1 MQTNQDLDQ
10 PLLMNRQICASC
22 NASFDKRQSNT
33 WPGNTSRSLRA
44 FSRAIDHSIVVIET
58 VDIAD
63 LAATVGLARV
73 LTVAAGTA
81 MTDIV
86 DGMTMI
92 AGDTT
97 TIGAGDLLA
106 ATVAEVGAV
115 LVNVMVQDL
124 LHAERVTK
132 LEIYL
137 TCHLVEE
144 AGAGAVVQMT
154 TVSWTGPLPK
164 REKGKS
170 RVVGAAEVGAG
181 IVAVVAANEAR
192 AADVEKN
199 LQSVNAVEAD
209 RGIN

>member
-1 MQTNQDLDQ
+1 MVGVEEEVVAEIGDEGDLTAAVR
-10 PLLMNRQICASC
+10 PIA
-22 NASFDKRQSNT
+22 A
-33 WPGNTSRSLRA
+33 
-44 FSRAIDHSIVVIET
+44 IET
-58 VDIAD
+58 VDIAG
-63 LAATVGLARV
+63 LAAIAGLAHV
-73 LTVAAGTA
+73 LTVVVGTA

-92 AGDTT
+92 VGDTM

-106 ATVAEVGAV
+106 VTVAEVGAV
-115 LVNVMVQDL
+115 HVSVMVQDL
-124 LHAERVTK
+124 LHAGQVTK
-132 LEIYL
+132 RMIYL
-137 TCHLVEE
+137 TCHQVEE

-164 REKGKS
+164 REKEKS

-181 IVAVVAANEAR
+181 IVVVVAVNEAR

-199 LQSVNAVEAD
+199 LQSVSAVEAD

>member
-1 MQTNQDLDQ
+1 MGQDITC
-10 PLLMNRQICASC
+10 LLRWV
-22 NASFDKRQSNT
+22 DHT
-33 WPGNTSRSLRA
+33 DLRRWIWIVWEVVVVVVVEIGDA
-44 FSRAIDHSIVVIET
+44 GDLTAAVRPIVVIET
-58 VDIAD
+58 VDIAG

-73 LTVAAGTA
+73 LSVVAGTA

-92 AGDTT
+92 AGDTM

-115 LVNVMVQDL
+115 LVSVMVRDL
-124 LHAERVTK
+124 LHAERVMK

-137 TCHLVEE
+137 TCHLEEE

-192 AADVEKN
+192 AAVVEKN
-199 LQSVNAVEAD
+199 LQSVSAVEAD

>member
-1 MQTNQDLDQ
+1 MGQDITC
-10 PLLMNRQICASC
+10 LLRWV
-22 NASFDKRQSNT
+22 DHT
-33 WPGNTSRSLRA
+33 DLRRWIWIVWEVVVVVVEIGDA
-44 FSRAIDHSIVVIET
+44 GDLTAAVRPIVVIET
-58 VDIAD
+58 VDIAG

-73 LTVAAGTA
+73 LSVVAGTA

-92 AGDTT
+92 AGDTM

-115 LVNVMVQDL
+115 LVSVMVRDL
-124 LHAERVTK
+124 LHAERVMK

-137 TCHLVEE
+137 TCHLEEE

-164 REKGKS
+164 REKEKS
-170 RVVGAAEVGAG
+170 RVVGAAEVGAE

-192 AADVEKN
+192 AAVVEKN
-199 LQSVNAVEAD
+199 LQSVSAVEAD